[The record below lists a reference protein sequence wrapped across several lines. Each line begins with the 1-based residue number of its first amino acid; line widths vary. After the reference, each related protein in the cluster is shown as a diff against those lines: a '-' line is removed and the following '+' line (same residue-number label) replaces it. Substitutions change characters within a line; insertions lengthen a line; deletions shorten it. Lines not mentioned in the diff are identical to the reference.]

1 MGRTK
6 KTPVAWQDHHNE
18 GAFRSTWTSQANPEL
33 FNVTGDKISTA
44 GAKLSNKGKGPDRH
58 EPVGV
63 KVKSADGR
71 PPAPHE
77 TVLKDIKE
85 YGSSGTPGSV
95 VSSH

>member
-18 GAFRSTWTSQANPEL
+18 GAFRSTWTSQANPDL
-33 FNVTGDKISTA
+33 FNVTGDKTSTA
-44 GAKLSNKGKGPDRH
+44 GGKLSNKGKGPDCH

-63 KVKSADGR
+63 KVKLEDGR
-71 PPAPHE
+71 PPE

-85 YGSSGTPGSV
+85 YGSSGTLGTV